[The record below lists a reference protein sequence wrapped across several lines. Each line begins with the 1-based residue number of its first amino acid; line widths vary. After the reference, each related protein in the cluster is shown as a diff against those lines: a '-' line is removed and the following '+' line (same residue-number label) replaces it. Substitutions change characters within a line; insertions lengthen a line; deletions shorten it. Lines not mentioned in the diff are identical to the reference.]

1 MGGKIGRWCK
11 TETGEKRKF
20 CKLLIY
26 ENFYQGQEGSPRRLY
41 GLVIK
46 EDPDFIT
53 FKTKNK
59 EYQVSKKT
67 ILSLE
72 DTNIEFEGAWEWG

>member
-1 MGGKIGRWCK
+1 
-11 TETGEKRKF
+11 
-20 CKLLIY
+20 
-26 ENFYQGQEGSPRRLY
+26 
-41 GLVIK
+41 VIK

-72 DTNIEFEGAWEWG
+72 DTNIEFEGA